1 MDNDKR
7 DLNGAILA
15 YMSALRLHEVRKEA
29 LDKAAAELTQ
39 AGRELESV
47 YFGRYGVTASEGRI
61 IVKNGA
67 KVYMLELGRSGRVYP
82 KMVEIETYVEI

>member
-1 MDNDKR
+1 MNNDKR

-47 YFGRYGVTASEGRI
+47 YFDGVTASEGRI